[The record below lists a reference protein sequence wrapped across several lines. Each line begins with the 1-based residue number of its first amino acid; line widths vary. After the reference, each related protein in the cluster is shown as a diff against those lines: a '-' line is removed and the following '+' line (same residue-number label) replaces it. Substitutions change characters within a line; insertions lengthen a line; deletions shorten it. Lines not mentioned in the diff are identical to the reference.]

1 MELKPKGRM
10 VAPCHFVAEEKAR
23 APLGR
28 RVGRVLWTIFLAAL
42 VVAIVVALLAATGEG
57 IVPVSR

>member
-1 MELKPKGRM
+1 M